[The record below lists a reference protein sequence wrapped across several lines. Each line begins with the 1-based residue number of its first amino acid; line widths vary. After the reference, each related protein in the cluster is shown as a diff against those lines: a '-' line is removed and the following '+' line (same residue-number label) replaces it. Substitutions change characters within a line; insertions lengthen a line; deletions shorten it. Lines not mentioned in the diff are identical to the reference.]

1 MLRLRAAVTFTENG
15 RCRGRDN
22 GDTAIA
28 GVVERQ
34 DVARAIDAVELPPD
48 RGAAQIKRALG
59 TVEQNMWRIEPR
71 LLIAPLSHRQRDHG
85 MKSDRHF
92 GYLDAIGIAVIALS
106 AAAIVWLLLS

>member
-34 DVARAIDAVELPPD
+34 DVARAIDAVEQETEV
-48 RGAAQIKRALG
+48 RGKGAAPNLVRA
-59 TVEQNMWRIEPR
+59 
-71 LLIAPLSHRQRDHG
+71 A
-85 MKSDRHF
+85 
-92 GYLDAIGIAVIALS
+92 
-106 AAAIVWLLLS
+106 